1 MLIINALR
9 KGGIMLDISIAIDGP
24 AGAGKSTIAK
34 IIGNKLNIMYINTGS
49 MYRAVTLMALK
60 NNIEPYDIE
69 SLKALI
75 NSMNISFNGNNII
88 VNGKDLEEDIR
99 MPIINNNV
107 SKYAAV
113 EEVRE
118 LLVSMQQNISK
129 KYNVVM
135 DGRDIGTVVLKD
147 APYKFFITASAEV
160 RAKRRLKEL
169 KEKGININ
177 FRDVLKEIKE
187 RDYIDSNRKVNP
199 LKQSKDAI
207 LIDTSNFTIEEV
219 VDKICTIIK
228 KD

>member
-1 MLIINALR
+1 LN
-9 KGGIMLDISIAIDGP
+9 IAIDGP

-34 IIGNKLNIMYINTGS
+34 IIGNKLNLMYINTGS
-49 MYRAVTLMALK
+49 MYRAVTFMALK
-60 NNIEPYDIE
+60 NNIEPSDIKG
-69 SLKALI
+69 LKALI
-75 NSMNISFNGNNII
+75 NSMDISFNGNNII
-88 VNGKDLEEDIR
+88 VNGKDLEEAIR

-118 LLVSMQQNISK
+118 LLVSMQQKISK
-129 KYNVVM
+129 KYNVIM

-169 KEKGININ
+169 NEKGINID
-177 FRDVLKEIKE
+177 FEDVLEEIKK
-187 RDYIDSNRKVNP
+187 RDYIDSNRKINP

-207 LIDTSNFTIEEV
+207 LIDTSNLTIEEV
-219 VDKICTIIK
+219 VDKICSLIQNDLK
-228 KD
+228 NNN

>member
-1 MLIINALR
+1 MLN
-9 KGGIMLDISIAIDGP
+9 MSIAIDGP

-34 IIGNKLNIMYINTGS
+34 IIGKKLNLMYINTGS
-49 MYRAVTLMALK
+49 MYRAVTLMALED
-60 NNIEPYDIE
+60 NIEPSDIE
-69 SLKALI
+69 GLKALI
-75 NSMNISFNGNNII
+75 NSMDISFNGNNII
-88 VNGKDLEEDIR
+88 VNGKDLEEAIR

-118 LLVSMQQNISK
+118 LLVSMQQDISK
-129 KYNVVM
+129 KYNVIM

-169 KEKGININ
+169 NGKGISIN
-177 FRDVLKEIKE
+177 FEDVLKEIKE

-219 VDKICTIIK
+219 VNKICNLIQK
-228 KD
+228 NQKNNH

>member
-1 MLIINALR
+1 
-9 KGGIMLDISIAIDGP
+9 MLDISIAIDGP

-99 MPIINNNV
+99 MPVINNNV

>member
-1 MLIINALR
+1 MLN
-9 KGGIMLDISIAIDGP
+9 ISIAIDGP

-34 IIGNKLNIMYINTGS
+34 IIGKKLNIMYINTGS
-49 MYRAVTLMALK
+49 MYRAVTLMALE
-60 NNIEPYDIE
+60 NNIEPSDVE
-69 SLKALI
+69 SLKTLI
-75 NSMNISFNGNNII
+75 NSMDISFNGNNII
-88 VNGKDLEEDIR
+88 VNGKDLEEAIR

-118 LLVSMQQNISK
+118 LLVSMQKNISK
-129 KYNVVM
+129 KYNVIM

-169 KEKGININ
+169 KEKHINID
-177 FRDVLKEIKE
+177 FEDVLKEIKE
-187 RDYIDSNRKVNP
+187 RDYIDSNRKINP
-199 LKQSKDAI
+199 LKQSEDAI

-228 KD
+228 RD

>member
-1 MLIINALR
+1 M
-9 KGGIMLDISIAIDGP
+9 KGGIILNMSIAIDGP

-34 IIGNKLNIMYINTGS
+34 IIGKKLNLMYINTGS
-49 MYRAVTLMALK
+49 MYRAVTLMALED
-60 NNIEPYDIE
+60 NIEPSDIE
-69 SLKALI
+69 GLKALI
-75 NSMNISFNGNNII
+75 NSMDISFNGNNII
-88 VNGKDLEEDIR
+88 VNGKDLEEAIR

-118 LLVSMQQNISK
+118 LLVSMQQDISK
-129 KYNVVM
+129 KYNVIM

-169 KEKGININ
+169 NGKGISIN
-177 FRDVLKEIKE
+177 FEDVLKEIKE

-219 VDKICTIIK
+219 VNKICNLIQK
-228 KD
+228 NQKNNH